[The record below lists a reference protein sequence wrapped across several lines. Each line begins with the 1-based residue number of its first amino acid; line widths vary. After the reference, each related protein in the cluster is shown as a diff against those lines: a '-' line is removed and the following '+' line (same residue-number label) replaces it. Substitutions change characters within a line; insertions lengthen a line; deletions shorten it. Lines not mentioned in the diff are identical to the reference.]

1 MGTKQD
7 DVKLCSVMSGCVCS
21 GKDVCMWKAW
31 MCAEKDAPWARQVL
45 DRVSSRASHR
55 GADLTR
61 HKSRESKQRG
71 WTKSRKGRSG
81 FMRLINVVMV
91 WAQRHSFEKKK
102 KKNEPIPHMT
112 SRQRSWSRPRW
123 CLEWGC
129 SHTRPTSANGVC
141 STLMHVGESLRPSGF
156 EHLEQKHGSYHQTH
170 IFISSMAKLT
180 AFLKIQRIN
189 MQPPACFYRL
199 MFPHFW
205 GRQQMQKLSDVQTI
219 H

>member
-1 MGTKQD
+1 MQWHEWLRVLWK
-7 DVKLCSVMSGCVCS
+7 GCVHVES
-21 GKDVCMWKAW
+21 MDVRGERRFLSSAGAGPRFQPGIASQRWFNEAQIKGKQAKRLDQVTEGEEWIYETHKCRHGLGS
-31 MCAEKDAPWARQVL
+31 APL
-45 DRVSSRASHR
+45 F
-55 GADLTR
+55 
-61 HKSRESKQRG
+61 RE
-71 WTKSRKGRSG
+71 
-81 FMRLINVVMV
+81 
-91 WAQRHSFEKKK
+91 KK

-156 EHLEQKHGSYHQTH
+156 EHLEQKHGSYHRTH